1 MTSTDPIRPA
11 GRILVAVDGIVLEQV
26 ADWMPPIPTG
36 PLPQAAGQ
44 DPLPLMSL
52 DTGSGGTPPSVVTTG
67 RVSSDA
73 GAARLATTVAA
84 IILECLSGRRAMP
97 HLRLL
102 CTEEAFEQ
110 LHAWPRGPAWTRAS
124 LVSSP
129 RADVNDGV
137 IDAVVT
143 LDVST
148 RRLAIGLRLERRR
161 QGWLVSE
168 ARLVAS
174 PGLTA
179 LLSAT
184 RPVQLRR
191 PSGRGSA

>member
-1 MTSTDPIRPA
+1 MTPPDPSHS
-11 GRILVAVDGIVLEQV
+11 RILVDVDGIVLEQV
-26 ADWMPPIPTG
+26 ADWLPWTPESPPPPI
-36 PLPQAAGQ
+36 AGQ

-52 DTGSGGTPPSVVTTG
+52 DTGAGGTPPSIVATG
-67 RVSSDA
+67 RVSSDS

-97 HLRLL
+97 HLRTL

-110 LHAWPRGPAWTRAS
+110 LHEWPRGPAWTRAA

-129 RADVNDGV
+129 HAGVNDGV
-137 IDAVVT
+137 VDAVVT

-148 RRLAIGLRLERRR
+148 RRLAMGLRLERRP

-179 LLSAT
+179 LLGAS
-184 RPVQLRR
+184 RPVPLRR
-191 PSGRGSA
+191 PSARGSA